1 MPADLDARTPVL
13 VGVGVATQRVDEAAD
28 ALEPLDLMLEAVRRA
43 GADAGGA
50 HTLATVQRIAVPK
63 GRWRYRN
70 PARAIAQ
77 AIGAPG
83 ATTVLS
89 TLGVLQQSL
98 INDACARI
106 ATGTLSATPSSWMTS
121 TTAVL
126 HRAPVG
132 SCAVI
137 SFHKCSGML

>member
-1 MPADLDARTPVL
+1 MSMPADLEDCTPVL
-13 VGVGVATQRVDEAAD
+13 VGVGVATQRVDEAAE

-50 HTLATVQRIAVPK
+50 HTLAAVQRIAVPK

-70 PARAIAQ
+70 PGRAIAQ

-83 ATTVLS
+83 AATVLS

-98 INDACARI
+98 INDACAITVGNDQRTFHRI
-106 ATGTLSATPSSWMTS
+106 GAA
-121 TTAVL
+121 
-126 HRAPVG
+126 HRAV
-132 SCAVI
+132 AV
-137 SFHKCSGML
+137 CLTCR